1 MRNVAKGLRSA
12 LNKRYVSALCSA
24 LVWCLLLQTS
34 PVLAQETAQ
43 TRPSIFDS
51 SAAVEAGYTVDR
63 LTNNSPS
70 WNSQYFKAFIPLK
83 ANGLVN
89 VQFDTVERFGLRDQ
103 MVSATY
109 AYPLTFG
116 VIAFDGSYSDNPH
129 FLAKNSVG
137 LGWNGKLPA
146 GFGYTLGFTQR
157 DYSEALLNIYTL
169 GVEKN
174 AGQFRIAYTGSIA
187 TLDSSRGEFA
197 GRAQAQWI
205 SPGDN
210 RLGVTYSQGLE
221 PTVIDVGN
229 LSTIQNQYI
238 QADGLCW
245 FTKHVGLTAAYWHSK
260 EGNYYQRNGGQ
271 LGLRIKL

>member
-1 MRNVAKGLRSA
+1 MRNVADWLRSA
-12 LNKRYVSALCSA
+12 LNKSRVSGLCSA
-24 LVWCLLLQTS
+24 SVWCALLQVS
-34 PVLAQETAQ
+34 QVSAQAPAQ
-43 TRPSIFDS
+43 SRPSIFDS

-63 LTNNSPS
+63 LTNNSPN

-83 ANGLVN
+83 SNGLVN
-89 VQFDTVERFGLRDQ
+89 VQFETVERFGLRDQ

-116 VIAFDGSYSDNPH
+116 VIAFDGSYSDNPN

-146 GFGYTLGFTQR
+146 GFGYTLGVTER
-157 DYSEALLNIYTL
+157 NYSEALLNLYTF

-174 AGQFRIAYTGSIA
+174 AGQFRIAYTASIA
-187 TLDSSRGEFA
+187 TLDKSRGEFA

-210 RLGVTYSQGLE
+210 RLGLTYSQGLE
-221 PTVIDVGN
+221 PTVIEVGN

-238 QADGLCW
+238 QVDGLCW
-245 FTKHVGLTAAYWHSK
+245 FTNTVGLTAAYWHSK
-260 EGNYYQRNGGQ
+260 EGDYYQRNGGQ
-271 LGLRIKL
+271 LGLRVKL